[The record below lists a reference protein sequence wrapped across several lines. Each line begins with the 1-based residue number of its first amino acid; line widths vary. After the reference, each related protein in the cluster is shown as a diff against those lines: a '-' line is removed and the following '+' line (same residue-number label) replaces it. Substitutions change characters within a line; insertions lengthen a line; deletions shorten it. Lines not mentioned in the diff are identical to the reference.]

1 MRQNTHTPKT
11 MRLMKETE
19 DDTVGKICH
28 VLGLEESVLSE
39 SLYYP
44 TIYRFS
50 AILIKLPVTFFTN
63 LGKKS

>member
-1 MRQNTHTPKT
+1 
-11 MRLMKETE
+11 MKETE
-19 DDTVGKICH
+19 DDTVGKIYH
-28 VLGLEESVLSE
+28 VLGLEESVLPE

-50 AILIKLPVTFFTN
+50 ATLIKLPVTFFTN

>member
-1 MRQNTHTPKT
+1 